1 MISTEGLRRPK
12 LLRDHLPMFLL
23 HLFCAQFFPLPYW
36 LLLLLINLW
45 FDHTIVS
52 IFGGILLML
61 GIFCF
66 FAGFVSSRHVARADL
81 RYLTAGSDDAYF
93 YYQLTFQT
101 EGGQKISENFRAQGE
116 DVAIGVF
123 ILYDREQCEK
133 GRARYT
139 SFTYDIWRLPLIL
152 ICMGYVGILFAH
164 EEFTPNILFVEFE
177 AVLLPLLFMYAMY
190 IPFYLYRHWRL
201 RRAGLIYYS

>member
-1 MISTEGLRRPK
+1 MISTEEQRRPK
-12 LLRDHLPMFLL
+12 LFRDRLPMFLL

-45 FDHTIVS
+45 FGHTIGS
-52 IFGGILLML
+52 IFGGILLIS

-81 RYLTAGSDDAYF
+81 RYLTSGSDDGYF

-101 EGGQKISENFRAQGE
+101 EGGQKISEDFRAQSEG
-116 DVAIGVF
+116 VAIGVF

-133 GRARYT
+133 GHARYT
-139 SFTYDIWRLPLIL
+139 PFTYDIWRFPLIL
-152 ICMGYVGILFAH
+152 MCMGYLGILFAH
-164 EEFTPNILFVEFE
+164 EEFISDILFFEFSV
-177 AVLLPLLFMYAMY
+177 VLLPLLFMYAMY
-190 IPFYLYRHWRL
+190 IPFYLYRHYRL
-201 RRAGLIYYS
+201 RRAGLIYY